1 MPHSSLIQHLARTD
15 SKDVSCVLAINIA
28 ISTEA
33 LMVVLDHMGSNV
45 FTGRDNTSLNF
56 VSTCR
61 TTSAP

>member
-1 MPHSSLIQHLARTD
+1 MPHSSLFQHLPRTD

-45 FTGRDNTSLNF
+45 FTNQAVITLS
-56 VSTCR
+56 
-61 TTSAP
+61 